1 MFGVF
6 FCFFCSLIDR
16 SLGSVAATVKVQN
29 KLKAAV
35 VFKTDFGEEKKV
47 KPIFKT
53 CKNTFKTDFE
63 KETVKI
69 L

>member
-1 MFGVF
+1 M
-6 FCFFCSLIDR
+6 
-16 SLGSVAATVKVQN
+16 GSVAAAVKVQN

-35 VFKTDFGEEKKV
+35 VFKTDFGDEKKV

>member
-1 MFGVF
+1 M
-6 FCFFCSLIDR
+6 
-16 SLGSVAATVKVQN
+16 GSVAAAVKVQN

-53 CKNTFKTDFE
+53 YMCYENKEKTFSRNGGVAK
-63 KETVKI
+63 K
-69 L
+69 